1 MKKNKLFLCA
11 LASGMLTLAGCS
23 DSTDLGQAGGNGANW
38 NADGTGYI
46 SLAINMP
53 QTSNGGSRTSDAT
66 GSNNNQF
73 NDGTPRE
80 YAVDDAILCLFT
92 SDEANAAESAY
103 TLAAAYNLPLQ
114 FNNFEDT
121 PNQITSTAQITKKIA
136 SISGKIKALVI
147 LNPSSAKIE
156 CPNPV
161 DLNDASNNTLS
172 VGGAEFTGSFAQFCE
187 KTASVNTDLSK
198 GKFMMINA
206 PLSNLQS
213 TKDGI
218 SPAETQLNI
227 KTLADVNAAN
237 IKTTAQE
244 ATTTPAAEIYVE
256 RSVAKV
262 TMTTSGS
269 NYTVAKTTDGAPDIT
284 CSIQGYVLDNTNP
297 STFIVRNTQGY
308 DSWYNLTTQADLKTN
323 EYRYRF
329 LGNAATANNSGLY
342 RTYFAKDVNYAD
354 EEGAATLTTSTKTT
368 DRVWSETSASLYC
381 MENTFD
387 VKHQKHKN
395 TTRAIL
401 KVKYTVD
408 GVNTGEGK
416 TNAGLYM
423 YNNDPKTLCV
433 SGGNDPIVEGTLEDK
448 IIKLLESREEI
459 STLPLA
465 TGATSPSPKVT
476 NLLIAPST
484 DGYVALTQF
493 TVTNVEGEP
502 ISVNV
507 SATDKGADLYKL
519 INKLGL
525 DKIAK
530 YAGGVGYYTVLI
542 KHFGDDLTPWN
553 SSEIKEGGY
562 TPVAGAPYYAADAES
577 VPETANNNYL
587 GRYGVLRNNWY
598 DLNVTGVNRIG
609 TPNIPAPGD
618 EWDDDMESYIAVK
631 INILSWAIRKQG
643 VVLQ

>member
-66 GSNNNQF
+66 GSNNDQF

-92 SDEANAAESAY
+92 SENANAAESAY
-103 TLAAAYNLPLQ
+103 TFAAAYNLPLQ
-114 FNNFEDT
+114 FNNKDNS
-121 PNQITSTAQITKKIA
+121 NQITSTAQITKKIT
-136 SISGKIKALVI
+136 SISGNIKALVI

-161 DLNDASNNTLS
+161 DLNDASSNTLK
-172 VGGAEFTGSFAQFCE
+172 VDNANFTGSFEDFCK

-213 TKDGI
+213 TSKGL
-218 SPAETQLNI
+218 SPADTELNI
-227 KTLADVNAAN
+227 KTLADVDATKIQA
-237 IKTTAQE
+237 TAKD
-244 ATTTPAAEIYVE
+244 ATASPAAEIYVE

-262 TMTTSGS
+262 TMTTAEFK
-269 NYTVAKTTDGAPDIT
+269 NEIKATTSGAPKIT
-284 CSIQGYVLDNTNP
+284 CSILGYVLDNTNA
-297 STFIVRNTQGY
+297 TTYIVRNTQEY
-308 DSWYNLTTQADLKTN
+308 DSWYKLTSQGVTSIDKFRFVGNSRIAD
-323 EYRYRF
+323 
-329 LGNAATANNSGLY
+329 NSRLY
-342 RTYFAKDVNYAD
+342 RTYFAKDVNYAG
-354 EEGAATLTTSTKTT
+354 EEGAAKLTTSTET

-387 VKHQKHKN
+387 VEHQKHEN

-401 KVKYTVD
+401 KVKYEVE
-408 GVNTGEGK
+408 GVNSEETTKSED
-416 TNAGLYM
+416 LYM
-423 YNNDPKTLCV
+423 YNNDPKTLCIY
-433 SGGNDPIVEGTLEDK
+433 DKDATEGTLLHR
-448 IIKLLESREEI
+448 IKTLLESREEI
-459 STLPLA
+459 NTLPLA
-465 TGATSPSPKVT
+465 TGATSPLTVDQL
-476 NLLIAPST
+476 NIVPST
-484 DGYVALTQF
+484 DGYVKLTGF
-493 TVTNVEGEP
+493 VVNNVEGGP
-502 ISVNV
+502 ITVNE
-507 SATDKGADLYKL
+507 SATGTAADLYKL

-525 DKIAK
+525 DNIAK
-530 YAGGVGYYTVLI
+530 YVKGEGYYTVLI
-542 KHFGDDLTPWN
+542 KHFGDELTPWN
-553 SSEIKEGGY
+553 TTEKETY
-562 TPVAGAPYYAADAES
+562 TPTAGAPYYAANANGTFGDAT
-577 VPETANNNYL
+577 ETANNNYL

-609 TPNIPAPGD
+609 TPNIPAPGK